1 MEKICQNCGNVFI
14 PSKFTPYQKYCPACG
29 KSKKRHKPKHPDL
42 SNAKPGM
49 HIINGKQYWVIGNG
63 FYREWGDDMV
73 YKDGELIGSILD
85 HKTIIKIKET

>member
-29 KSKKRHKPKHPDL
+29 KSKKRHKQ
-42 SNAKPGM
+42 
-49 HIINGKQYWVIGNG
+49 QYWVIGNG